1 VEETN
6 MRRDPKSN
14 AKNPNDALYM
24 SASEAAAALNIS
36 VPTLYTYVTR
46 KNIRSHK
53 PDGSRASRYLR
64 SDIEQLKSGIT
75 SSGSRD
81 ATPGLTA
88 SSSITLVTDSGT
100 YYRGIS
106 AIELSKKASLEDV
119 ARILWATADTDPFG
133 EPVHNTPANWNE
145 LFAASASFDPI
156 SRITMLL
163 PVIEANNPRAFDLSK
178 PAFWLAGVE
187 ILRSTAAVF
196 LNQAKISPLPIHQ
209 YIAAVTQCG
218 AELEDIVRR
227 VLVLGADQALEPTTY
242 AVRATAN
249 TGATPYRCVISGLSA
264 STGKRLPSARAA
276 SFARF
281 INEID
286 SSSDPTEPVMSR
298 VRESEDVPGFGF
310 SPFATQDPRSGE
322 LLAALRDVLA
332 NDRKFL
338 HFDGAIRVAAE
349 LTGKHPDF
357 AFLASYVGKRI
368 GLNQQANLVRLARI
382 VGWLAHALE
391 QQTDKPLMR
400 WRVNYVG
407 SLPT

>member
-1 VEETN
+1 
-6 MRRDPKSN
+6 MARDQEPQP
-14 AKNPNDALYM
+14 KNPNEALYM

-64 SDIEQLKSGIT
+64 SDIEQLKLGAAF
-75 SSGSRD
+75 SGSRD
-81 ATPGLTA
+81 ATPGLTP

-106 AIELSKKASLEDV
+106 AIELSKKASLED
-119 ARILWATADTDPFG
+119 AAGILWDTADADLFAET
-133 EPVHNTPANWNE
+133 VYNTPANWSE
-145 LFAASASFDPI
+145 LFAASASYDPL

-163 PVIEANNPRAFDLSK
+163 PAIEASNPRAFDLSK
-178 PAFWLAGVE
+178 PAFCAAGVH

-196 LNQAKISPLPIHQ
+196 LNQAETSPLLIHQ
-209 YIAAVTQCG
+209 RIAAVTQCG

-227 VLVLGADQALEPTTY
+227 ILVLGADQALEPTTY

-276 SFARF
+276 SFSRF
-281 INEID
+281 INEIE
-286 SSSDPTEPVMSR
+286 SASDPTEPVMSR

-310 SPFATQDPRSGE
+310 SPFATQDPRSSE
-322 LLAALRDVLA
+322 LLEALRNVLA
-332 NDRKFL
+332 NDKKFL
-338 HFDGAIRVAAE
+338 HVDRAIRLASE

-368 GLNQQANLVRLARI
+368 GLNPQANLVRLARI

-391 QQTDKPLMR
+391 QQTDRPLVR